1 VTKTKENVSF
11 RRDKGNS
18 PIYQEIIVNGKVDT
32 VTKSFNYAV
41 NKYKSRSCLGTREVL
56 GEEDEVQKNGKLFKK
71 LALGD
76 YSWLT
81 YEEVADRAHDFGR
94 GLRALGQASGSSI
107 AMYAETRAEW
117 MISCLGAF
125 SQNIHVCTGEIFKT
139 EAMFVRLKMTLLVQL
154 GFSAFNSLMQQRR

>member
-1 VTKTKENVSF
+1 VTKTKDVVSY
-11 RRDKGNS
+11 RREKGQS
-18 PIYQEIIVNGKVDT
+18 PIYQEIIINGKVDT

-41 NKYKSRSCLGTREVL
+41 KKYGGKSCLGTREIL

-76 YSWLT
+76 YNWIS
-81 YEEVADRAHDFGR
+81 YEQVAERAHNFGR
-94 GLRALGQASGSSI
+94 GLRSLGQTPGSAI

-125 SQNIHVCTGEIFKT
+125 SQNIHVCTGEFIQCLF
-139 EAMFVRLKMTLLVQL
+139 F
-154 GFSAFNSLMQQRR
+154 

>member
-1 VTKTKENVSF
+1 MTKSKETVSF

-18 PIYQEIIVNGKVDT
+18 PIYQEIIVSGKVDT

-41 NKYKSRSCLGTREVL
+41 NKYKSKSCLGTREIL

-76 YSWLT
+76 YNWLT

-94 GLRALGQASGSSI
+94 GLRALGQSSGSSI

-117 MISCLGAF
+117 MMSCLGAF
-125 SQNIHVCTGEIFKT
+125 SQNIHVCTGRT
-139 EAMFVRLKMTLLVQL
+139 SLLGSRLRPQSNIWGV
-154 GFSAFNSLMQQRR
+154 

>member
-1 VTKTKENVSF
+1 MTKSKETVSF

-18 PIYQEIIVNGKVDT
+18 PIYQEIIVSGKVDT

-41 NKYKSRSCLGTREVL
+41 NKYKSKSCLGTREIL

-76 YSWLT
+76 YNWLT

-94 GLRALGQASGSSI
+94 GLRALGQSSGSSI

-117 MISCLGAF
+117 MMSCLGAF
-125 SQNIHVCTGEIFKT
+125 SQNIHVCTGTISFLGS
-139 EAMFVRLKMTLLVQL
+139 RLRPQ
-154 GFSAFNSLMQQRR
+154 SNI